1 MINLRQLKAFVTV
14 AEKRSFTHA
23 AKIMYMTQPAIS
35 AQIKALEDRLD
46 IRLIERSDKN
56 VILTEAGELLY
67 DEARQILALYDGFLE
82 SIDELKGFRR
92 GKLQILASTIPG
104 EYVLPKLLGEF
115 GKLYPGIQLSL
126 KIEDTGKVVDQL
138 LKRKVDIG
146 FIGAM
151 VHNESLHTEE
161 FVNDELIVIGAPT
174 RDGSTQEI
182 TLDEL
187 LNLNMV
193 LREPESGTRM
203 EFYERLRGLGVDSGK
218 IKVAMELGSTRAI
231 ITAVEQGIGISVV
244 SRFAAED
251 ALSLGKISEIKI
263 KDASFKRTLYL
274 VWNVNKYKNYATRA
288 FLKFL
293 EPRYEH
299 AAGGIS

>member
-23 AKIMYMTQPAIS
+23 AKIMFMTQPAIS

-46 IRLIERSDKN
+46 ICLIERSDKN

-67 DEARQILALYDGFLE
+67 DEARQMLALYDGFLE
-82 SIDELKGFRR
+82 AIDELKGFRR

-104 EYVLPKLLGEF
+104 EYVLPKILGEF
-115 GKLYPGIQLSL
+115 GKIYPGIQLSL
-126 KIEDTGKVVDQL
+126 RIEDTGKVVDQL
-138 LKRKVDIG
+138 IKRKVDIG
-146 FIGAM
+146 FIGAP
-151 VHNESLHTEE
+151 VHNESLHIEE
-161 FVNDELIVIGAPT
+161 FVTDELIIIRSPK
-174 RDGSTQEI
+174 RDGAKDEM
-182 TLDEL
+182 TLEEL
-187 LNLNMV
+187 LNSNMV

-203 EFYERLRGLGVDSGK
+203 EFFERLRGFGVDTGK

-231 ITAVEQGIGISVV
+231 ITAVEQGIGISAI
-244 SRFAAED
+244 SRLAAED

-263 KDASFKRTLYL
+263 KNASFKRTLYL

-293 EPRYEH
+293 EPRCGL
-299 AAGGIS
+299 ASGGIR